1 VITCIVIQALDRKRQ
16 NPVQNRLKR
25 GSLPFHR
32 RLLEAFEKGVGQG
45 MLPSAKA
52 VEAAETA
59 LELAINRYKAGIATY
74 LEVIT
79 AQSVALTAEKT
90 AVDLLTRKMTAAVL
104 LIKALGGGWLSA

>member
-1 VITCIVIQALDRKRQ
+1 MALGSGALPDWRGGISLR
-16 NPVQNRLKR
+16 PRL
-25 GSLPFHR
+25 
-32 RLLEAFEKGVGQG
+32 GQG

-90 AVDLLTRKMTAAVL
+90 AVDLLTRRMTAASIVSR
-104 LIKALGGGWLSA
+104 W